1 LSDFGKIKCDLKRF
15 SDEIMSANLETATA
29 TPEDIQEVIAELEQY
44 RQRLIDDT
52 WEMAKKVKMPKQ
64 KVMKQLED
72 HPEIAYIDGAL
83 ANLRSQ
89 QPS

>member
-1 LSDFGKIKCDLKRF
+1 
-15 SDEIMSANLETATA
+15 MSANLETATA
-29 TPEDIQEVIAELEQY
+29 TPEDVQEVIAELEQY

-52 WEMAKKVKMPKQ
+52 LEMAKKVKMPKQ
-64 KVMKQLED
+64 KVMQQLEN
-72 HPEIAYIDGAL
+72 HPEIVYIDGAL